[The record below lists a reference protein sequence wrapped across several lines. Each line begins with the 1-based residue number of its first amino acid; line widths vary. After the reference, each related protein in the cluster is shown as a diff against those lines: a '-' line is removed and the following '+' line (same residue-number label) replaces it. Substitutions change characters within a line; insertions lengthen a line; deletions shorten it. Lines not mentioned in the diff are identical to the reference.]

1 MREGAAKL
9 IATFFYVG
17 LIPVAPGT
25 FGTLAAIPLFW
36 IISGLP
42 IYIYLLITIVVIGV
56 SVWAAAETEKIYGRR
71 DPGQIVADEVAGYL
85 VTMILIPPTATY
97 IVVGFFLFRILDILK
112 PPPVRRLEKLPRGW
126 GIVIDDV
133 GAGVYACVLMHLII
147 RYL

>member
-36 IISGLP
+36 IISGVP
-42 IYIYLLITIVVIGV
+42 IYIYLLITVVVIGV

>member
-42 IYIYLLITIVVIGV
+42 IYIYLLITVVVIGV
-56 SVWAAAETEKIYGRR
+56 SVWAAAETEKIYARR

-133 GAGVYACVLMHLII
+133 AAGVYACVLMHLII

>member
-1 MREGAAKL
+1 MKEGAAKL

-36 IISGLP
+36 IISGLSV
-42 IYIYLLITIVVIGV
+42 YIYLLITLIVIGV
-56 SVWAAAETEKIYGRR
+56 SVWAATETEKIYKKR

-85 VTMILIPPTATY
+85 VTMILIPATATN
-97 IVVGFFLFRILDILK
+97 IVIGFFLFRLFDILK

-126 GIVIDDV
+126 GVVIDDV
-133 GAGVYACVLMHLII
+133 AAGVYACVCMHLILM
-147 RYL
+147 YL